1 MDEPASAPA
10 LTESP
15 LIAQLR
21 QIGSGE
27 QSLPPSFARRHHFVP
42 AFALAQF
49 AQPPGT
55 RDGWLHQLD
64 VRSGRPQRTRPD
76 DAAFV
81 RDLYTYEDRNGEL
94 SKSVEAF
101 FSIVE
106 SHAAVALDRLRV
118 DPDALSPQD
127 RETIAFFL
135 ALQESRTPEGLIRA
149 QQMRQVAFEIKAS
162 MDLSNA
168 ESFRRAFAS
177 EHVNALSLAEAE
189 ELRLRLQ
196 QQLLDGRVSYEAPRT
211 GAMKQIVSASADLAA
226 SIYSLDWTV
235 LVADGDAE
243 FVTSDRPISMVDLT
257 PEYPWSGNA
266 WNSSPGAISF
276 YPLSPGMGLFIK
288 PGGDCGYGLAT
299 SGPDQVRRLNLM
311 TYGWAE
317 RFIYG
322 RSQEVVCRVRRQAS
336 SHASEVAR
344 RRPPKQVI
352 LVPGDVFEPSVT
364 AEYVRRGWP
373 RRILVTDDDGRR
385 RAMSYVVIN
394 FDDPPGVA
402 ARTAMEIAEAFN
414 STDAV

>member
-1 MDEPASAPA
+1 M
-10 LTESP
+10 
-15 LIAQLR
+15 AQLR
-21 QIGSGE
+21 EIGLGE

-49 AQPPGT
+49 ARPPGT

-118 DPDALSPQD
+118 DPDALSAQD

-135 ALQESRTPEGLIRA
+135 ALQESRTPEGLMRVE
-149 QQMRQVAFEIKAS
+149 QMRQVAFEVKAS
-162 MDLSNA
+162 MDLSNV
-168 ESFRRAFAS
+168 ESFRKAFAS

-196 QQLLDGRVSYEAPRT
+196 KQLLDGRVSYEAPRT
-211 GAMKQIVSASADLAA
+211 GAMRQIVSASTELAA

-243 FVTSDRPISMVDLT
+243 FITSDRPISMVDLT

-288 PGGDCGYGLAT
+288 PGGDGDCGYGLAS

-322 RSQEVVCRVRRQAS
+322 RSQEAVSRVRRQAR

-352 LVPGDVFEPSVT
+352 LVPAEVFEPSVT

-385 RAMSYVVIN
+385 REMSYVVIN

-402 ARTAMEIAEAFN
+402 ARTAMEIAGVFN
-414 STDAV
+414 PARSRR